1 MRQSFREPWPI
12 LDACRKCFFY
22 PECIRLKKCIEQQKC
37 YEQMQIKVREDTLS
51 AMRNTY
57 EAWLKKEQISEEEPH
72 SDC

>member
-1 MRQSFREPWPI
+1 M
-12 LDACRKCFFY
+12 
-22 PECIRLKKCIEQQKC
+22 KKCIEQQKC
-37 YEQMQIKVREDTLS
+37 HEQMQRTALEATLS

>member
-1 MRQSFREPWPI
+1 M
-12 LDACRKCFFY
+12 
-22 PECIRLKKCIEQQKC
+22 KKCIEQQKC

-57 EAWLKKEQISEEEPH
+57 EAWLKKEQIREEEPH

>member
-1 MRQSFREPWPI
+1 M
-12 LDACRKCFFY
+12 FFLSGMH
-22 PECIRLKKCIEQQKC
+22 PVEKCIEQQKC